1 MNSSKFNLSTII
13 AATAVICVPAVNSFA
28 DDDWDWGDE
37 NVVSSPDQP
46 LTSQA
51 QAAPAASNSYVSVEA
66 FFAGATD
73 DIYCEDKGLNIGGIW
88 LTIGAKNEINP
99 NLKFDYAGIFA
110 FGAGSLEVDTHWGS
124 YYRTEDKFVQG
135 DLFAGA
141 QIGLDFQVS
150 DSVAIGIGAMG
161 GLDIR
166 YLSYETSGYG
176 YKYDQDAD
184 NTAVGFFFGAYAR
197 LDWQLSERWALTA
210 SARYMCTTTEND
222 EIERPWGETVELDS
236 CNYVVGTVGL
246 RFSF

>member
-73 DIYCEDKGLNIGGIW
+73 GIYCEDEELSIGGVW

-99 NLKFDYAGIFA
+99 TLKFDYAGILA
-110 FGAGSLEVDTHWGS
+110 FGAGSLEVDQTD
-124 YYRTEDKFVQG
+124 YYYWMGKYYLTKYKWEFVQA
-135 DLFAGA
+135 DLLLGA
-141 QIGLDFQVS
+141 QGGLDFQVS
-150 DSVAIGIGAMG
+150 ESIAIGIGAMG
-161 GLDIR
+161 GLDVR
-166 YLSYETSGYG
+166 YLSVECDDDFDET
-176 YKYDQDAD
+176 D
-184 NTAVGFFFGAYAR
+184 TAVGFFFGAYAR

-210 SARYMCTTTEND
+210 SARYMCTTTENEIND
-222 EIERPWGETVELDS
+222 EKGDS